1 MANKIHDAF
10 ENVKADPALKESTIQ
25 FLEGKRKKKPPMF
38 PYVPIGKTVAAVCA
52 MVMVLIGIGGYS
64 WLLMPVSYV
73 SIDIN
78 PSMEL
83 ALNRLDRVVSVTS
96 YNPQGDELIKN
107 LHLKGK
113 KYMQAIYMI
122 TDSDRLKQYLQFE
135 EELVLTVAADSSRT
149 ALKTGVEQCCSHI
162 GHGTRSVSVDV
173 EVASKAHDNGLSV
186 GKYSA
191 YLQLAQYDDSV
202 TIDQC
207 KKMSMAQIHSQIMEH
222 EHGTGHGHG
231 SGANNTSEDTKQTEH
246 EREHEQETEPNEE
259 HEQETVSETKHE
271 QEINTNTAAKHEQ
284 ETEQETKHER
294 ETGLQ
299 QEDEFEEHQHRRRR
313 GHHGYE

>member
-10 ENVKADPALKESTIQ
+10 ENVKADPALKQSTIQ
-25 FLEGKRKKKPPMF
+25 FLEGKRKKKQPMF
-38 PYVPIGKTVAAVCA
+38 SYVPIGKTVAAVCA
-52 MVMVLIGIGGYS
+52 MVLILIGIGGYS
-64 WLLMPVSYV
+64 WLLTPVSYV

-113 KYMQAIYMI
+113 KYIQAIYMI
-122 TDSDRLKQYLQFE
+122 TENDRLKQYLQLE
-135 EELVLTVAADSSRT
+135 EELVITVAADSSKT
-149 ALKTGVEQCCSHI
+149 ALKAGVEQCCSHI

-173 EVASKAHDNGLSV
+173 EVAQKAHDNGLSV

-191 YLQLAQYDDSV
+191 YLQLSQYDDSV

-207 KKMSMAQIHSQIMEH
+207 KKMSMAQIHSQIIEH

-231 SGANNTSEDTKQTEH
+231 HGHGKGTNNTSEDTNQMEQ
-246 EREHEQETEPNEE
+246 EGEQETESDTE
-259 HEQETVSETKHE
+259 HGQETVSETKHE
-271 QEINTNTAAKHEQ
+271 QGINTETEHEQEIEQ
-284 ETEQETKHER
+284 ETEQQK
-294 ETGLQ
+294 
-299 QEDEFEEHQHRRRR
+299 EEESEGHRHRRRR

>member
-1 MANKIHDAF
+1 M
-10 ENVKADPALKESTIQ
+10 
-25 FLEGKRKKKPPMF
+25 
-38 PYVPIGKTVAAVCA
+38 
-52 MVMVLIGIGGYS
+52 
-64 WLLMPVSYV
+64 

-113 KYMQAIYMI
+113 KYIQAIYMI
-122 TDSDRLKQYLQFE
+122 TENDRLKQYLQLE
-135 EELVLTVAADSSRT
+135 EELVLTVAADSSKT
-149 ALKTGVEQCCSHI
+149 ALKAGVEQCCSHI

-173 EVASKAHDNGLSV
+173 EVAQKAHDNGLSV

-191 YLQLAQYDDSV
+191 YLQLSQYDDSV

-207 KKMSMAQIHSQIMEH
+207 KKMSMAQIHSQIIEH

-231 SGANNTSEDTKQTEH
+231 HGKGTNNTSEDTNQTEQ
-246 EREHEQETEPNEE
+246 EGEQETESDTE
-259 HEQETVSETKHE
+259 HGQETVSETKHE
-271 QEINTNTAAKHEQ
+271 QGINTETEHEQEIEQ
-284 ETEQETKHER
+284 ETEQQK
-294 ETGLQ
+294 
-299 QEDEFEEHQHRRRR
+299 EEESEGHWHRRRR

>member
-10 ENVKADPALKESTIQ
+10 ENVKADPALKQSTIQ
-25 FLEGKRKKKPPMF
+25 FLEGKRKKKQPMF
-38 PYVPIGKTVAAVCA
+38 SYVPIGKTVAAVCA
-52 MVMVLIGIGGYS
+52 MVLILIGIGGYS
-64 WLLMPVSYV
+64 WLLTPVSYV

-113 KYMQAIYMI
+113 KYIQAIYMI
-122 TDSDRLKQYLQFE
+122 TENDRLKQYLQLE
-135 EELVLTVAADSSRT
+135 EELVLTVAADTSKT
-149 ALKTGVEQCCSHI
+149 ALKAGVEQCCSHI

-173 EVASKAHDNGLSV
+173 EVAQKAHDNGLSV

-191 YLQLAQYDDSV
+191 YLQLSQYDDSV

-207 KKMSMAQIHSQIMEH
+207 KKMSMAQIHSQIIEH

-231 SGANNTSEDTKQTEH
+231 HGHGKGTNNTSEDTNQTEQ
-246 EREHEQETEPNEE
+246 EGEQETESDTE
-259 HEQETVSETKHE
+259 HGQETVSETKHE
-271 QEINTNTAAKHEQ
+271 QGINTETEHEQEIEQ
-284 ETEQETKHER
+284 ETEQQK
-294 ETGLQ
+294 
-299 QEDEFEEHQHRRRR
+299 EEESEGHWHRRRR

>member
-10 ENVKADPALKESTIQ
+10 ENVKADPALKQSTIQ
-25 FLEGKRKKKPPMF
+25 FLEGKRKKKQPMF
-38 PYVPIGKTVAAVCA
+38 SYVPIGKTVAAVCA
-52 MVMVLIGIGGYS
+52 MVLILIGIGGYS
-64 WLLMPVSYV
+64 WLLTPVSYV

-113 KYMQAIYMI
+113 KYIQAIYMI
-122 TDSDRLKQYLQFE
+122 TENDRLKQYLQLE
-135 EELVLTVAADSSRT
+135 EELVLTVAADSSKT
-149 ALKTGVEQCCSHI
+149 ALKAGVEQCCSHI

-173 EVASKAHDNGLSV
+173 EVAQKAHDNGLSV

-191 YLQLAQYDDSV
+191 YLQLSQYDDSV

-207 KKMSMAQIHSQIMEH
+207 KKMSMAQIHSQIIEH

-231 SGANNTSEDTKQTEH
+231 HGKGTNNTSEDTNQMEQ
-246 EREHEQETEPNEE
+246 EGEQETESDTE
-259 HEQETVSETKHE
+259 HGQETVSETKHE
-271 QEINTNTAAKHEQ
+271 QGIKTETEHEQEIEQ
-284 ETEQETKHER
+284 ETEQQK
-294 ETGLQ
+294 
-299 QEDEFEEHQHRRRR
+299 EEESEGHRHRRRR

>member
-10 ENVKADPALKESTIQ
+10 ENVKADPALKQSTIQ
-25 FLEGKRKKKPPMF
+25 FLEGKRKKKQPMF
-38 PYVPIGKTVAAVCA
+38 SYVPIGKTVAAVCA
-52 MVMVLIGIGGYS
+52 MVLILIGIGGYF
-64 WLLMPVSYV
+64 WLLTPVSYV

-113 KYMQAIYMI
+113 KYIQAIYMI
-122 TDSDRLKQYLQFE
+122 TENDRLKQYLQLE
-135 EELVLTVAADSSRT
+135 EELVLTVAADSSKT
-149 ALKTGVEQCCSHI
+149 ALKAGVEQCCSHI

-173 EVASKAHDNGLSV
+173 EVAQKAHDNGLSV

-191 YLQLAQYDDSV
+191 YLQLSQYDDSV

-207 KKMSMAQIHSQIMEH
+207 KKMSMAQIHSQIIEH

-231 SGANNTSEDTKQTEH
+231 HGKGTNNTSEDTNQMEQ
-246 EREHEQETEPNEE
+246 EGEQETESDTE
-259 HEQETVSETKHE
+259 HGQETVSETKHE
-271 QEINTNTAAKHEQ
+271 QGINTETEHEQEIEQ
-284 ETEQETKHER
+284 ETEQQK
-294 ETGLQ
+294 
-299 QEDEFEEHQHRRRR
+299 EEESEGHRHRRRR

>member
-1 MANKIHDAF
+1 MANKINDAF
-10 ENVKADPALKESTIQ
+10 ENVKANPTLKQSTIQ
-25 FLEGKRKKKPPMF
+25 FLEKKKKKKQPMF
-38 PYVPIGKTVAAVCA
+38 SYVPIGKTVAAVCA
-52 MVMVLIGIGGYS
+52 MVLILIGIGGYS
-64 WLLMPVSYV
+64 WLLTPVSYV

-113 KYMQAIYMI
+113 KYIQAIYMI
-122 TDSDRLKQYLQFE
+122 TENDRLKQYLQLE
-135 EELVLTVAADSSRT
+135 EELVLTVAADSSKT
-149 ALKTGVEQCCSHI
+149 ALKAGVEQCCSHI

-173 EVASKAHDNGLSV
+173 EVAQKAHDNGLSV

-191 YLQLAQYDDSV
+191 YLQLSQYDDSV

-207 KKMSMAQIHSQIMEH
+207 KKMSMAQIHSQIIEH

-231 SGANNTSEDTKQTEH
+231 KGTNNTSEDTNQMEQ
-246 EREHEQETEPNEE
+246 EGEQETESDTE
-259 HEQETVSETKHE
+259 HGQETVSETKHE
-271 QEINTNTAAKHEQ
+271 QGINTETEHEQEIEQ
-284 ETEQETKHER
+284 ETEQQK
-294 ETGLQ
+294 
-299 QEDEFEEHQHRRRR
+299 EEESEGHRHRRRR

>member
-1 MANKIHDAF
+1 
-10 ENVKADPALKESTIQ
+10 
-25 FLEGKRKKKPPMF
+25 MF
-38 PYVPIGKTVAAVCA
+38 SYVPIGKTVAAVCA
-52 MVMVLIGIGGYS
+52 MVLILIGIGGYS
-64 WLLMPVSYV
+64 WLLTPVSYV

-113 KYMQAIYMI
+113 KYIQAIYMI
-122 TDSDRLKQYLQFE
+122 TENDRLKQYLQLE
-135 EELVLTVAADSSRT
+135 EELVLTVAADSSKT
-149 ALKTGVEQCCSHI
+149 ALKAGVEQCCSHI

-173 EVASKAHDNGLSV
+173 EVAQKAHDNGLSV

-191 YLQLAQYDDSV
+191 YLQLSQYDDSV

-207 KKMSMAQIHSQIMEH
+207 KKMSMAQIHSQIIEH

-231 SGANNTSEDTKQTEH
+231 HGKGTNNTSEDTNQMEQ
-246 EREHEQETEPNEE
+246 EGEQETESDTE
-259 HEQETVSETKHE
+259 HGQETVSETKHE
-271 QEINTNTAAKHEQ
+271 QGINTETEHEQEIEQ
-284 ETEQETKHER
+284 ETEQQK
-294 ETGLQ
+294 
-299 QEDEFEEHQHRRRR
+299 EEESEGHRHRRRR

>member
-10 ENVKADPALKESTIQ
+10 ENVKADPALKQSTIQ
-25 FLEGKRKKKPPMF
+25 FLEGKRKKKQPMF
-38 PYVPIGKTVAAVCA
+38 SYVPIGKTVAAVCA
-52 MVMVLIGIGGYS
+52 MVLILIGIGGYS
-64 WLLMPVSYV
+64 WLLTPVSYV

-113 KYMQAIYMI
+113 KYIQAIYMI
-122 TDSDRLKQYLQFE
+122 TENDRLKQYLQLE
-135 EELVLTVAADSSRT
+135 EELVLTVAADSSKT
-149 ALKTGVEQCCSHI
+149 ALKAGVEQCCSHI

-173 EVASKAHDNGLSV
+173 EVAQKAHDNGLSV

-191 YLQLAQYDDSV
+191 YLQLSQYDDSV

-207 KKMSMAQIHSQIMEH
+207 KKMSMAQIHSQIIEH

-231 SGANNTSEDTKQTEH
+231 KGTNNTYEDTNQTEQ
-246 EREHEQETEPNEE
+246 EGEQETESDTE
-259 HEQETVSETKHE
+259 HGQETVSETKHE
-271 QEINTNTAAKHEQ
+271 QGINTETEHEQEIEQ
-284 ETEQETKHER
+284 ETEQQK
-294 ETGLQ
+294 
-299 QEDEFEEHQHRRRR
+299 EEESEGHRHRRRR

>member
-10 ENVKADPALKESTIQ
+10 ENVKADPALKQSTIQ
-25 FLEGKRKKKPPMF
+25 FLEGKRKKKQPMF
-38 PYVPIGKTVAAVCA
+38 SYVPIGKTVAAVCA
-52 MVMVLIGIGGYS
+52 MVLILIGIGGYS
-64 WLLMPVSYV
+64 WLLTPVSYV

-113 KYMQAIYMI
+113 KYIQAIYMI
-122 TDSDRLKQYLQFE
+122 TENDRLKQYLQLE
-135 EELVLTVAADSSRT
+135 EELVLTVAADSSKT
-149 ALKTGVEQCCSHI
+149 ALKAGVEQCCSHI

-173 EVASKAHDNGLSV
+173 EVAQKAHDNGLSV

-191 YLQLAQYDDSV
+191 YLQLSQYDDSV

-207 KKMSMAQIHSQIMEH
+207 KKMSMAQIHSQIIEH

-231 SGANNTSEDTKQTEH
+231 KGTNNTSEDTNQMEQ
-246 EREHEQETEPNEE
+246 EGEQETESDTE
-259 HEQETVSETKHE
+259 HGQETVSETKHE
-271 QEINTNTAAKHEQ
+271 QGINTETEHEQEIEQ
-284 ETEQETKHER
+284 ETEQQK
-294 ETGLQ
+294 
-299 QEDEFEEHQHRRRR
+299 EEESEGHRHRRRR

>member
-10 ENVKADPALKESTIQ
+10 ENVKADPALKQSTIQ
-25 FLEGKRKKKPPMF
+25 FLEGKRKKKQPMF
-38 PYVPIGKTVAAVCA
+38 SYVPIGKTVAAVCA
-52 MVMVLIGIGGYS
+52 MVLILIGIGGYS
-64 WLLMPVSYV
+64 WLLTPVSYV

-113 KYMQAIYMI
+113 KYIQAIYMI
-122 TDSDRLKQYLQFE
+122 TENDRLKQYLQLE
-135 EELVLTVAADSSRT
+135 EELVLTVAADSSKT
-149 ALKTGVEQCCSHI
+149 ALKAGVEQCCSHI

-173 EVASKAHDNGLSV
+173 EVAQKAHDNGLSV

-191 YLQLAQYDDSV
+191 YLQLSQYDDSV

-207 KKMSMAQIHSQIMEH
+207 KKMSMAQIHSQIIKH
-222 EHGTGHGHG
+222 QHGTGHGHG
-231 SGANNTSEDTKQTEH
+231 HGKGTNNTSEDTNQTEQ
-246 EREHEQETEPNEE
+246 EGEQETESDTE
-259 HEQETVSETKHE
+259 HGQETVSETKHE
-271 QEINTNTAAKHEQ
+271 QGINTETEHEQEIEQ
-284 ETEQETKHER
+284 ETEQQK
-294 ETGLQ
+294 
-299 QEDEFEEHQHRRRR
+299 EEESEGHWHRRRR

>member
-10 ENVKADPALKESTIQ
+10 ENVKADPALKQSTIQ
-25 FLEGKRKKKPPMF
+25 FLEGKRKKKQPMF
-38 PYVPIGKTVAAVCA
+38 SYVPIGKTVAAVCA

-64 WLLMPVSYV
+64 WLLTPVSYV

-96 YNPQGDELIKN
+96 YNPQGEELIKN
-107 LHLKGK
+107 LRLKGK

-122 TDSDRLKQYLQFE
+122 TESDRLKQYLQFE
-135 EELVLTVAADSSRT
+135 EELVLTVAADSSKT

-173 EVASKAHDNGLSV
+173 EVASKAHENGLSV

-191 YLQLAQYDDSV
+191 YLQLSQYDDSV

-231 SGANNTSEDTKQTEH
+231 SGANNTSEDTSQTEH
-246 EREHEQETEPNEE
+246 EREHEQETEPNEDNEE

-284 ETEQETKHER
+284 ETERKP
-294 ETGLQ
+294 
-299 QEDEFEEHQHRRRR
+299 EDEFEEHQHRRRR

>member
-10 ENVKADPALKESTIQ
+10 ENVKADPALKQSTIQ
-25 FLEGKRKKKPPMF
+25 FLEGKRKKKQPMF
-38 PYVPIGKTVAAVCA
+38 SYVPIGKTVAAVCA
-52 MVMVLIGIGGYS
+52 MVLILIGIGGYS
-64 WLLMPVSYV
+64 WLLTPVSYV

-113 KYMQAIYMI
+113 KYIQAIYMI
-122 TDSDRLKQYLQFE
+122 TENDRLKQYLQLE
-135 EELVLTVAADSSRT
+135 EELVLTVAADTSKT
-149 ALKTGVEQCCSHI
+149 ALKAGVEQCCSHI

-173 EVASKAHDNGLSV
+173 EVAQKAHDNGLSV

-191 YLQLAQYDDSV
+191 YLQLSQYDDSV

-207 KKMSMAQIHSQIMEH
+207 KKMSMAQIHSQIIEH

-231 SGANNTSEDTKQTEH
+231 HGKGTNNTSEDTNQMEQ
-246 EREHEQETEPNEE
+246 EGEQETESDTE
-259 HEQETVSETKHE
+259 HGQETVSETKHE
-271 QEINTNTAAKHEQ
+271 QGINTETEHEQEIEQ
-284 ETEQETKHER
+284 ETEQQK
-294 ETGLQ
+294 
-299 QEDEFEEHQHRRRR
+299 EEESEGHWHRRRR

>member
-10 ENVKADPALKESTIQ
+10 ENVKADPALKQSTIQ
-25 FLEGKRKKKPPMF
+25 FLEGKRKKKQPMF
-38 PYVPIGKTVAAVCA
+38 SYVPIGKTVAAVCA
-52 MVMVLIGIGGYS
+52 MVLILIGIGGYS
-64 WLLMPVSYV
+64 WLLTPVSYV

-113 KYMQAIYMI
+113 KYIQAIYMI
-122 TDSDRLKQYLQFE
+122 TENDRLKQYLQLE
-135 EELVLTVAADSSRT
+135 EELVLTVAADSSKT
-149 ALKTGVEQCCSHI
+149 ALKAGVEQCCSHI

-173 EVASKAHDNGLSV
+173 EVAQKAHDNGLSV

-191 YLQLAQYDDSV
+191 YLQLSQYDDSV

-207 KKMSMAQIHSQIMEH
+207 KKMSMAQIHSQIIEH

-231 SGANNTSEDTKQTEH
+231 HGKGTNNTSEDTNQMEQ
-246 EREHEQETEPNEE
+246 EGEQETESDTE
-259 HEQETVSETKHE
+259 HGQETVSETKHE
-271 QEINTNTAAKHEQ
+271 QGINTETEHEQEIEQ
-284 ETEQETKHER
+284 ETEQQK
-294 ETGLQ
+294 
-299 QEDEFEEHQHRRRR
+299 EEESEGHRHRRRR
-313 GHHGYE
+313 VHHGYV

>member
-1 MANKIHDAF
+1 MLF
-10 ENVKADPALKESTIQ
+10 RSENVKADPALKQSTIQ
-25 FLEGKRKKKPPMF
+25 FLEGKRKKKQPMF
-38 PYVPIGKTVAAVCA
+38 SYVPIGKTVAAVCA
-52 MVMVLIGIGGYS
+52 MVLILIGIGGYF
-64 WLLMPVSYV
+64 WLLTPVSYV

-113 KYMQAIYMI
+113 KYIQAIYMI
-122 TDSDRLKQYLQFE
+122 TENDRLKQYLQLE
-135 EELVLTVAADSSRT
+135 EELVLTVAADSSKT
-149 ALKTGVEQCCSHI
+149 ALKAGVEQCCSHI

-173 EVASKAHDNGLSV
+173 EVAQKAHDNGLSV

-191 YLQLAQYDDSV
+191 YLQLSQYDDSV

-207 KKMSMAQIHSQIMEH
+207 KKMSMAQIHSQIIEH

-231 SGANNTSEDTKQTEH
+231 HGKGTNNTSEDTNQMEQ
-246 EREHEQETEPNEE
+246 EGEQETESDTE
-259 HEQETVSETKHE
+259 HGQETVSETKHE
-271 QEINTNTAAKHEQ
+271 QGINTETEHEQEIEQ
-284 ETEQETKHER
+284 ETEQQK
-294 ETGLQ
+294 
-299 QEDEFEEHQHRRRR
+299 EEESEGHRHRRRR

>member
-10 ENVKADPALKESTIQ
+10 ENVKADPALKQSTIQ
-25 FLEGKRKKKPPMF
+25 FLEGKRKKKQPMF
-38 PYVPIGKTVAAVCA
+38 SYVPIGKTVAAVCA
-52 MVMVLIGIGGYS
+52 MVLILIGIGGYS
-64 WLLMPVSYV
+64 WLLTPVSYV

-113 KYMQAIYMI
+113 KYIQAIYMI
-122 TDSDRLKQYLQFE
+122 TENDRLKQYLQLE
-135 EELVLTVAADSSRT
+135 EELVLTVAADSSKT
-149 ALKTGVEQCCSHI
+149 ALKAGVEQCCSHI

-173 EVASKAHDNGLSV
+173 EVAQKAHDNGLSV

-191 YLQLAQYDDSV
+191 YLQLSQYDDSV

-207 KKMSMAQIHSQIMEH
+207 KKMSMAQIHSQIIEH

-231 SGANNTSEDTKQTEH
+231 HGHGKGTNNTSEDTNQMEQ
-246 EREHEQETEPNEE
+246 EGEQETESDTE
-259 HEQETVSETKHE
+259 HGQETVSETKHE
-271 QEINTNTAAKHEQ
+271 QGINTETEHEQEIEQ
-284 ETEQETKHER
+284 ETEQQK
-294 ETGLQ
+294 
-299 QEDEFEEHQHRRRR
+299 EEESEGHRHRRRR